1 MVLQGGPARAPLPL
15 LLLALA
21 GSAADATPSA
31 APFGVSAQAFAD
43 AFNDILVPRSG
54 ARVEATDER
63 AREHAWRMI
72 RRTGALPDNATAAAL
87 CSQIDP
93 EALLRL
99 ALLAAV
105 GSCYSGDAPDG
116 GPRVYYDSA
125 DGRLKT
131 DQAAAENKAALMQIL
146 VVFILVG
153 SARMWYSVY
162 ASPDA
167 QGKAG

>member
-1 MVLQGGPARAPLPL
+1 MFAAGVAGSVDAVARAV
-15 LLLALA
+15 
-21 GSAADATPSA
+21 
-31 APFGVSAQAFAD
+31 PFGVSAQAFAD

-63 AREHAWRMI
+63 ARGHAWHMI
-72 RRTGALPDNATAAAL
+72 LRTGAVPDNITDASL
-87 CSQIDP
+87 CSQLGP

-105 GSCYSGDAPDG
+105 GSCYTGDAPDG

-131 DQAAAENKAALMQIL
+131 NETAVARKAALMQIL

-162 ASPDA
+162 TSPDA
-167 QGKAG
+167 LDKSK